1 MIDTTK
7 NKIALIDVDILLFF
21 ASYDIDEIHIAK
33 SILTNK
39 INSILD
45 KVGAEQ
51 YELFVGG
58 YNNFRYLID
67 DNYKA
72 NRKGV
77 EKPLL
82 FYDLKKLA
90 IEQLQSFVANG
101 VETDDVI
108 TATAR
113 YIKENTDSIPII
125 CSIDKDFLTKEGYV
139 YAWARKN
146 VSDRLSYTDKMTAE
160 FNFAVQM
167 LVGDRAD
174 NILVCSG
181 IGNKTAEKMLKGK
194 SRFAMLLT
202 LVRTYKK
209 FYRGDW
215 KVKLIDTYRLL
226 YLVDN
231 YERIKIPKEFKFNI

>member
-1 MIDTTK
+1 MEGK

-21 ASYDIDEIHIAK
+21 ASYDIEELYVAK
-33 SILTNK
+33 TILVNKISSILEK
-39 INSILD
+39 IN
-45 KVGAEQ
+45 ATQ

-77 EKPLL
+77 EKPFL
-82 FYDLKKLA
+82 FEDLKALT
-90 IEQLQSFVANG
+90 ITELDSFVSNG
-101 VETDDVI
+101 VEVDDSIV
-108 TATAR
+108 ATAR

-125 CSIDKDFLTKEGYV
+125 CSIDKDFLTKEGFV
-139 YAWARKN
+139 YSWARKN
-146 VSDRLSYTDKMTAE
+146 VSDKMTYTDKKTAD

-181 IGNKTAEKMLKGK
+181 IGVKTAEKMLKNK
-194 SRFAMLLT
+194 SNFLMILT
-202 LVRTYKK
+202 IVRTYKR
-209 FYRGDW
+209 FYGSDW
-215 KVKLIDTYRLL
+215 KVKMIDTYRLL
-226 YLVDN
+226 FLVDN
-231 YERIKIPKEFKFNI
+231 YNRVRIPRKFK